1 MHTIPQGW
9 RTPFVVLVGGTAI
22 LLLSFGLRQNLGLY
36 MAPISTGLGW
46 GREVFAFALA
56 LQMLVWGLS
65 TPFMGWLADRYGPGR
80 VVGAGGAVYAGGL
93 WLMAEAAVPLD
104 ATIGV
109 GFMIGFGLS
118 MTSFPIVL
126 ATVSRVAPPAKRSI
140 YLGIASA
147 GGSSGQLILVPLGQ
161 WLLAENGW
169 SVALIVI
176 AGMAALIVPL
186 AAILAGGNRQ
196 PADEP
201 SSQRIG
207 AALREAGGHGGY
219 QLLNAGYFVCGF
231 QTMFIGAHLPA
242 YLTDLDQSPWLGA
255 TALALIGGF
264 NIVGCIFWAKL
275 GATRS
280 MKYLLA
286 TIYGARALVMAVF
299 IMLPISAVSVIVFAC
314 LMGLMWLATVP
325 LTTGVVT
332 QIFGTRFIGT
342 LVGITFFSHQIGS
355 FLGIWLGG
363 IVYDAMG
370 NYDLIFWGGVVLGL
384 AAAALHIPI
393 DDRPL
398 RRPAAAGA

>member
-1 MHTIPQGW
+1 MTPPTW
-9 RTPFVVLVGGTAI
+9 RTPVVVLAGGTAI

-46 GREVFAFALA
+46 DREVFAFAVA
-56 LQMLVWGLS
+56 LQSLVWGIS
-65 TPFMGWLADRYGPGR
+65 TPFMGWLADRFGPGK
-80 VVGAGGAVYAGGL
+80 VVAAGGL
-93 WLMAEAAVPLD
+93 IYAAGLLLMAEASAPVD

-109 GFMIGFGLS
+109 GFMTGFGMS
-118 MTSFPIVL
+118 MTGFPIIL
-126 ATVSRVAPPAKRSI
+126 ATISRVAPPGKRSI

-147 GGSSGQLILVPLGQ
+147 GGSSGQLLLVPFGQ
-161 WLLAENGW
+161 WLLIGNGW
-169 SVALIVI
+169 SAALIVI

-186 AAILAGGNRQ
+186 AAILAGGNRAG
-196 PADEP
+196 ADEA
-201 SSQRIG
+201 STQRIG

-219 QLLNAGYFVCGF
+219 HLLNAGYFVCGF

-242 YLTDLDQSPWLGA
+242 YLSDLQQPSWLGA

-264 NIVGCIFWAKL
+264 NIVGCIFWANL
-275 GATRS
+275 GARRS
-280 MKYLLA
+280 MKYLLSI
-286 TIYGARALVMAVF
+286 IYGARAVVMAVF
-299 IMLPISAVSVIVFAC
+299 IMLPISAASVIVFAC

-325 LTTGVVT
+325 LTTGVVA
-332 QIFGTRFIGT
+332 QIFGTRFIAT

-370 NYDLIFWGGVVLGL
+370 NYDPIFWGGVVLGV

-398 RRPAAAGA
+398 RRPAPAVAA

>member
-1 MHTIPQGW
+1 MTRQGW
-9 RTPFVVLVGGTAI
+9 RTPLVVLIGGTAI

-36 MAPISTGLGW
+36 MAPISKGLGW
-46 GREVFAFALA
+46 DREVFAFALA
-56 LQMLVWGLS
+56 LQSLVWGFS

-80 VVGAGGAVYAGGL
+80 VVAAGGAVYAAGL
-93 WLMAEAAVPLD
+93 WLMAEATAPID
-104 ATIGV
+104 ATIGI
-109 GFMIGFGLS
+109 GFMTGFGMS
-118 MTSFPIVL
+118 MTSFSIVL
-126 ATVSRVAPPAKRSI
+126 ATISRIAPPAKRSI
-140 YLGIASA
+140 HLGIASA
-147 GGSSGQLILVPLGQ
+147 GGSSGQLLLVPFGQ
-161 WLLAENGW
+161 WLLTENGW
-169 SVALIVI
+169 SSALIVI

-186 AAILAGGNRQ
+186 AAILAGGNRE
-196 PADEP
+196 PAGEA
-201 SSQRIG
+201 STQRIG

-219 QLLNAGYFVCGF
+219 NLLNAGYFVCGF

-242 YLTDLDQSPWLGA
+242 YLTDLDQPPWLGA

-264 NIVGCIFWAKL
+264 NILGCVIWGRL

-286 TIYGARALVMAVF
+286 AIYGLRAAIMAVF
-299 IMLPISAVSVIVFAC
+299 IMLPISAASVIAFAC
-314 LMGLMWLATVP
+314 LMGLLWLATVP
-325 LTTGVVT
+325 LTTGVVA

-370 NYDLIFWGGVVLGL
+370 NYDAIFWGGVVLGV
-384 AAAALHIPI
+384 AATALHIPI

-398 RRPAAAGA
+398 RRPAAAPA

>member
-1 MHTIPQGW
+1 MTLPGW
-9 RTPFVVLVGGTAI
+9 RTPFVVLLGGTLI

-46 GREVFAFALA
+46 DREVFAFAVA
-56 LQMLVWGLS
+56 LQSLVWGVS
-65 TPFMGWLADRYGPGR
+65 TPFMGWLADRFGPGK
-80 VVGAGGAVYAGGL
+80 VVGVGGAVYAGGL
-93 WLMAEAAVPLD
+93 WLMAEASAPID

-109 GFMIGFGLS
+109 GFMTGFGMS
-118 MTSFPIVL
+118 MTSFSIVL
-126 ATVSRVAPPAKRSI
+126 ATISRIAPPAKRSI

-161 WLLAENGW
+161 WLLTQNGW
-169 SVALIVI
+169 SAGLIII

-186 AAILAGGNRQ
+186 SAVLAGGNRE
-196 PADEP
+196 PAGEQ
-201 SSQRIG
+201 STQRIG

-219 QLLNAGYFVCGF
+219 HLLNAGYFVCGF

-242 YLTDLDQSPWLGA
+242 YLTDLEQPAWLGA

-280 MKYLLA
+280 MKYLLSA
-286 TIYGARALVMAVF
+286 IYGIRAAIMAVF
-299 IMLPISAVSVIVFAC
+299 IMLPISAASVIVFAC
-314 LMGLMWLATVP
+314 LMGLLWLATVP
-325 LTTGVVT
+325 LTTGVVA

-363 IVYDAMG
+363 IVYDTMG
-370 NYDLIFWGGVVLGL
+370 NYDAIFWGGVVLGL
-384 AAAALHIPI
+384 AATALHIPI

-398 RRPAAAGA
+398 RRAAAAEA

>member
-1 MHTIPQGW
+1 MTALAW
-9 RTPFVVLVGGTAI
+9 RTPLVVLVGGTAI

-56 LQMLVWGLS
+56 LQSLVWGIS

-80 VVGAGGAVYAGGL
+80 VVAAGGAIYAGGL
-93 WLMAEAAVPLD
+93 WLMAEAAAPID

-109 GFMIGFGLS
+109 GFMTGLGMS
-118 MTSFPIVL
+118 MTGFPIVL
-126 ATVSRVAPPAKRSI
+126 ATISRVAPPARRSI

-147 GGSSGQLILVPLGQ
+147 GGSSGQLILVPFGQ
-161 WLLAENGW
+161 WLVTANGW
-169 SVALIVI
+169 SAALVVL
-176 AGMAALIVPL
+176 ACMAALIVPL

-201 SSQRIG
+201 STQRIG

-219 QLLNAGYFVCGF
+219 HLLNAGYFVCGF

-242 YLTDLDQSPWLGA
+242 YLTDLQQPAWLGA

-264 NIVGCIFWAKL
+264 NILGCIFWASL
-275 GATRS
+275 GAKRS

-286 TIYGARALVMAVF
+286 IIYGARAVVMAVF

-325 LTTGVVT
+325 LTTGVVAR
-332 QIFGTRFIGT
+332 IFGTRFIAT

-370 NYDLIFWGGVVLGL
+370 NYDLIFWGGVVLGV
-384 AAAALHIPI
+384 AAMALHVPI

-398 RRPAAAGA
+398 RPARAVPA